1 MIENFSKEELN
12 NEQWKDIFGYD
23 GAYQVSDLGRVRSK
37 KYGKTMIRRA
47 SKDKD
52 GYLFIGLWKDGKQKT
67 VKVHRL
73 VAQAFIHNDNIF
85 NNEVNHK
92 DENKENNRVDNLEWC
107 TSQYNK
113 TYNNLH
119 NRRKPPKPYIHHRP
133 KQNKLKDLYNTNLT
147 YEQNIELFK
156 TNGIE
161 CSEDTIWKLRR
172 DLGLTRKHK
181 PYKRKQID

>member
-23 GAYQVSDLGRVRSK
+23 GVYQVSDLGRVRSN

-73 VAQAFIHNDNIF
+73 VAQAFIENYNIF

-92 DENKENNRVDNLEWC
+92 DENKQNNNVENLEFC
-107 TSQYNK
+107 DIKYNSNFGTRNERIAAK
-113 TYNNLH
+113 
-119 NRRKPPKPYIHHRP
+119 
-133 KQNKLKDLYNTNLT
+133 NTNGKLSKPVLQYDLEGNFIKEWRST
-147 YEQNIELFK
+147 RECERNGFSHGAVSACCQGELKKYKDFIFK
-156 TNGIE
+156 
-161 CSEDTIWKLRR
+161 
-172 DLGLTRKHK
+172 
-181 PYKRKQID
+181 YK